1 MNSPRHERHL
11 SAFRSTIY
19 TKQKIN
25 IPLHYMCMF
34 QFLLIRTYLLRS
46 GFRQMRKRYR
56 RHTKDKSRTICP
68 TNAKTRTIS
77 QQKTKLGTFSNKS
90 HDSNHLSNNIVYRK
104 LLNQRHSI
112 KTLQM
117 VSKILHMF
125 VVACTTF
132 PKHQLSPLNQV
143 VDNRIQF

>member
-1 MNSPRHERHL
+1 VDDSKIKKCPISDFN
-11 SAFRSTIY
+11 IY
-19 TKQKIN
+19 IN
-25 IPLHYMCMF
+25 GGKFVLHNI
-34 QFLLIRTYLLRS
+34 LIKPYDIWMI
-46 GFRQMRKRYR
+46 QRYR
-56 RHTKDKSRTICP
+56 RPTKDKTRTICP
-68 TNAKTRTIS
+68 TNATTRTTS

-90 HDSNHLSNNIVYRK
+90 QDSNHLSNNIVYRK

-143 VDNRIQF
+143 VDNRIKF

>member
-1 MNSPRHERHL
+1 MDNSKIKKC
-11 SAFRSTIY
+11 SISDFNIY
-19 TKQKIN
+19 IN
-25 IPLHYMCMF
+25 GEKNYLHNI
-34 QFLLIRTYLLRS
+34 LIKPYDIW
-46 GFRQMRKRYR
+46 MRKWYR
-56 RHTKDKSRTICP
+56 RPTKDKTRTFCP
-68 TNAKTRTIS
+68 TNAKSRTIY

-90 HDSNHLSNNIVYRK
+90 QDSNHLSNNIVYRK
-104 LLNQRHSI
+104 LLNQKHSI